1 MPKVLVVDDS
11 LSVRKV
17 VQRALESKRIEVLSA
32 ASGSEALEQIGRDAP
47 DLIVCDVIMP
57 DMDGYQICD
66 FVKRHP
72 TLGHIPVLL
81 ISGIVNNTVL
91 ERAAKVRSNDVM
103 RKPFA
108 ADELLHRI
116 ETFLSTPGR
125 PAVATAP
132 VAPPA
137 AAAAPMARPVMTAPP
152 APVAAPVAPAPAAPT
167 VAPLE
172 RRAPAPERLAP
183 APIAERPLAPVAAA
197 PAVPDLKALL
207 SGVAELPCVSLT
219 ALVDREGALMEAAGG
234 LLPEAEFAGA
244 LASCLVESTH
254 GVGRALAQGRLQS
267 LILEYNAGVVLLNAV
282 GDDAMLAVVLGD
294 PAVLGKVRYHVKKA
308 LPDLVR
314 VV

>member
-103 RKPFA
+103 RKPFG

-125 PAVATAP
+125 PA
-132 VAPPA
+132 A
-137 AAAAPMARPVMTAPP
+137 A
-152 APVAAPVAPAPAAPT
+152 APVAAPAAAPVPVTRTAVTTPVPPVSAPAPPAPAPVT
-167 VAPLE
+167 VTPPE
-172 RRAPAPERLAP
+172 RRAPAPQRPAP
-183 APIAERPLAPVAAA
+183 APLTERPAAPVAAN
-197 PAVPDLKALL
+197 PVLPDLKALL
-207 SGVAELPCVSLT
+207 SGVAELPGVSLT

-244 LASCLVESTH
+244 LASCLVESTD

-267 LILEYNAGVVLLNAV
+267 LILEYDAGVVLLNAV
-282 GDDAMLAVVLGD
+282 GDSAMLAVVLGD
-294 PAVLGKVRYHVKKA
+294 PAMLGKVRYHVKKA

-314 VV
+314 AV

>member
-32 ASGSEALEQIGRDAP
+32 ASGNEALEQIAREAP

-66 FVKRHP
+66 YVKKHP
-72 TLGHIPVLL
+72 TLGHTPVLL
-81 ISGIVNNTVL
+81 ISGIVNGTVL
-91 ERAAKVRSNDVM
+91 ERAAKVRADDVM

-116 ETFLSTPGR
+116 ESFLPAGGR
-125 PAVATAP
+125 PAMAAVPAP
-132 VAPPA
+132 APPA
-137 AAAAPMARPVMTAPP
+137 TPVPELERPAPRPERP
-152 APVAAPVAPAPAAPT
+152 APVPEPAA
-167 VAPLE
+167 A
-172 RRAPAPERLAP
+172 
-183 APIAERPLAPVAAA
+183 VAAA
-197 PAVPDLKALL
+197 PEPGPDLKALL
-207 SGVAELPCVSLT
+207 AGVAGLAGVSLT
-219 ALVDREGALMEAAGG
+219 ALIDREGALMEVAGG
-234 LLPEAEFAGA
+234 LLPEAELAGA
-244 LASCLVESTH
+244 LAACLVESTD

-267 LILEYNAGVVLLNAV
+267 LILEYDAGVVLLNAV
-282 GDDAMLAVVLGD
+282 GAGAMLAVVLGD

-314 VV
+314 AV

>member
-32 ASGSEALEQIGRDAP
+32 ASGSEAMEQIVREAP

-66 FVKRHP
+66 FVKKHP
-72 TLGHIPVLL
+72 TLGGTPVLL
-81 ISGIVNNTVL
+81 ISGIVNSTVL
-91 ERAAKVRSNDVM
+91 ERAGKVRSDDVM

-116 ETFLSTPGR
+116 ESFLPASGR
-125 PAVATAP
+125 SVVPVGPPPATAP
-132 VAPPA
+132 VPVPT
-137 AAAAPMARPVMTAPP
+137 RPVAQSERP
-152 APVAAPVAPAPAAPT
+152 APLPEPVVPIVPPT
-167 VAPLE
+167 EL
-172 RRAPAPERLAP
+172 L
-183 APIAERPLAPVAAA
+183 
-197 PAVPDLKALL
+197 PDLKGLLGAVAEL
-207 SGVAELPCVSLT
+207 SGVALT
-219 ALVDREGALMEAAGG
+219 ALIDREGALMEMAGG

-244 LASCLVESTH
+244 LAACLVEATD
-254 GVGRALAQGRLQS
+254 GVGRALTQGRLQS
-267 LILEYNAGVVLLNAV
+267 LILEYEGGVVLMNAV
-282 GDDAMLAVVLGD
+282 GADAMLAVVLGD

-314 VV
+314 AV

>member
-32 ASGSEALEQIGRDAP
+32 ASGKEAMEQIGREAP

-66 FVKRHP
+66 FVKKHP
-72 TLGHIPVLL
+72 ALGRIPVIL
-81 ISGIVNNTVL
+81 ISGIVNSTVL
-91 ERAAKVRSNDVM
+91 ERAAKVRSDDVM

-116 ETFLSTPGR
+116 ESFLPASGR
-125 PAVATAP
+125 PAGTTA
-132 VAPPA
+132 ASG
-137 AAAAPMARPVMTAPP
+137 AAAPIASP
-152 APVAAPVAPAPAAPT
+152 AVAASAPEALVSHPAPAAPILQ
-167 VAPLE
+167 P
-172 RRAPAPERLAP
+172 
-183 APIAERPLAPVAAA
+183 AAA
-197 PAVPDLKALL
+197 VPTEVSGEPMPDLKTLL
-207 SGVAELPCVSLT
+207 AGVGELPGVSLT
-219 ALVDREGALMEAAGG
+219 ALIDREGALMEVAGG

-244 LASCLVESTH
+244 LAACLVESTD
-254 GVGRALAQGRLQS
+254 GVGRALTQGRLQS
-267 LILEYNAGVVLLNAV
+267 LILEYDGGVVLLNAI
-282 GDDAMLAVVLGD
+282 GAGALLAVVLGD

-314 VV
+314 AV